1 MPRSHQEIEFTANPA
16 GDRLPAT
23 GFFRPGE
30 RVRHRPRP
38 QGRLVIRA
46 LVVARLLGLKLLTL
60 DACVVVDEEDP
71 LAPVAPSPPSATGS
85 YARTRSAW
93 SQLASPHPGPETS
106 LTHAV
111 QLLKQGIL
119 TLEQS
124 RRLRLS
130 LADLSLSGG
139 LPPLLGAGRGIVLR
153 AIELLRGE
161 GLAFTIPR
169 RGTYAS
175 PGEGGHPYRSAWQ
188 AGVAAAVRQSASAR
202 APQIA
207 AAPVPC
213 G

>member
-1 MPRSHQEIEFTANPA
+1 MKNVDYVPRSHQEIEFSANPP
-16 GDRLPAT
+16 GDRLPAA

-30 RVRHRPRP
+30 RVGHRPRP

-71 LAPVAPSPPSATGS
+71 LAPVAPPPPSATGS

-93 SQLASPHPGPETS
+93 SHAASPHPGPETS

-111 QLLKQGIL
+111 QLLEQGIL

-130 LADLSLSGG
+130 LADLPLLGG
-139 LPPLLGAGRGIVLR
+139 LPPLLGAGGGIDLR
-153 AIELLRGE
+153 AIELLCGE
-161 GLAFTIPR
+161 GLALTIPGAARTPAQTHSGTSMWWLAMPR
-169 RGTYAS
+169 RYISELGS
-175 PGEGGHPYRSAWQ
+175 P
-188 AGVAAAVRQSASAR
+188 
-202 APQIA
+202 
-207 AAPVPC
+207 
-213 G
+213 

>member
-1 MPRSHQEIEFTANPA
+1 VPRSHQEIEFPANSA

-71 LAPVAPSPPSATGS
+71 LAPVAPPPPSATGS

-130 LADLSLSGG
+130 LADL
-139 LPPLLGAGRGIVLR
+139 PLLGGR
-153 AIELLRGE
+153 
-161 GLAFTIPR
+161 F
-169 RGTYAS
+169 
-175 PGEGGHPYRSAWQ
+175 
-188 AGVAAAVRQSASAR
+188 
-202 APQIA
+202 A
-207 AAPVPC
+207 AAPIP
-213 G
+213 GA

>member
-1 MPRSHQEIEFTANPA
+1 VPRSHQEIEFPANPA

-30 RVRHRPRP
+30 RVRHRQRP

-71 LAPVAPSPPSATGS
+71 LAPVAPPPPSATGP

-111 QLLKQGIL
+111 QLLKQGIR

-130 LADLSLSGG
+130 LADLPLSGR
-139 LPPLLGAGRGIVLR
+139 LPPLLGAGRGLVLR
-153 AIELLRGE
+153 AIKRLGGE
-161 GLAFTIPR
+161 GLAFTVPGAACTPVQGKVGIP
-169 RGTYAS
+169 
-175 PGEGGHPYRSAWQ
+175 
-188 AGVAAAVRQSASAR
+188 AGALGKQW
-202 APQIA
+202 
-207 AAPVPC
+207 
-213 G
+213 